1 MSFLGGAIGGGIFS
15 LKDGNFK
22 NRQAAGE
29 LLLLLRQG
37 KGQEI
42 RDELKRLHDKGLL
55 AGEGGTELSYKT
67 EQTYDDKNNPQ
78 AVFLTADENNQSQND
93 YAYNVLT

>member
-1 MSFLGGAIGGGIFS
+1 
-15 LKDGNFK
+15 LKK
-22 NRQAAGE
+22 
-29 LLLLLRQG
+29 
-37 KGQEI
+37 
-42 RDELKRLHDKGLL
+42 LHDKGLL

-93 YAYNVLT
+93 YAYNVLI